1 MPQTLYDKIWNEHVV
16 HQQDDG
22 TALIYFEIVKKKSE
36 AAESNFSCCGS

>member
-22 TALIYFEIVKKKSE
+22 TALLYVDRHLMKEKLENQISH
-36 AAESNFSCCGS
+36 